1 MPPAS
6 GISKSKSK
14 TVKNGKNKNLKSKS
28 KHVQFASSPDADT
41 DDMPLLATIVPFVF
55 QVVHTIKLAHWNT
68 KVYSLHKATDELFA
82 SLNDRFDQLVEVLL
96 GKAGVERSALLANEM
111 TIELKVLPDASSLK
125 RFIGETIEVMLNWS
139 KDDSF
144 NTLVNADVLAIRDEI
159 VAKLNQT
166 LYLLSLTL

>member
-14 TVKNGKNKNLKSKS
+14 TVKNGKNKNVKSKS
-28 KHVQFASSPDADT
+28 KHVQFASSPNE

-55 QVVHTIKLAHWNT
+55 QVLHTIKLAHWNT

-82 SLNDRFDQLVEVLL
+82 SLNERFDQLVEVLL

-144 NTLVNADVLAIRDEI
+144 NTLVNTDVLAIRDEI